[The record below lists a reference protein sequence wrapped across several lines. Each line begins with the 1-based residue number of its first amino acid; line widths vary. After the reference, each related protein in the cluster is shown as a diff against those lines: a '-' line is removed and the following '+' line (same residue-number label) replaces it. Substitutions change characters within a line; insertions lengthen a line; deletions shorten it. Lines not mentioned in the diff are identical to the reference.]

1 METLET
7 KKEDKLQAYQI
18 FDAVNRFSDEDATY
32 SIDVGNVTQHSVR
45 HLHLTPNNLW
55 RISPKFATMGNG
67 LPGALAANLE
77 FPTRQAWSLSGDGG
91 FGMVMQDIVT
101 LVQHKIPSIH
111 IVFSNMMYVFIKRE
125 QEETNEHLFYGV
137 DFEESVDFA
146 KIAEAHGTV
155 GYTIKSIDEIDE
167 IFEKAIKNEK
177 SGKVVV
183 IDAKI
188 TNEQP
193 IPVEALQLD
202 TKEHFEEEVK
212 AYKDRFEAW
221 NLRPFREFLEAEG
234 LESIKS

>member
-1 METLET
+1 
-7 KKEDKLQAYQI
+7 
-18 FDAVNRFSDEDATY
+18 
-32 SIDVGNVTQHSVR
+32 
-45 HLHLTPNNLW
+45 
-55 RISPKFATMGNG
+55 
-67 LPGALAANLE
+67 
-77 FPTRQAWSLSGDGG
+77 
-91 FGMVMQDIVT
+91 MVMQDIVT

-111 IVFSNMMYVFIKRE
+111 IVFSNMMFGFIKRE

-146 KIAEAHGTV
+146 KIAEAHGAV

-193 IPVEALQLD
+193 IPIEALQLD
-202 TKEHFEEEVK
+202 TKEHSEEEVK